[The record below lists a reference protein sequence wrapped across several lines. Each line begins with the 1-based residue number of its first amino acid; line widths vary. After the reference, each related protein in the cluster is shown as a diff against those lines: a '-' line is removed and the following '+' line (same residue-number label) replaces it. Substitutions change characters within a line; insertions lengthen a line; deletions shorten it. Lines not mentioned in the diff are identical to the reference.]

1 MVRDP
6 HHDIASKKS
15 RLQLLTFKL
24 SNYIY
29 MTEIKDLTA
38 KIKKFRDQRDWKQF
52 HTLKNIAEAMVIEA
66 AEVLELFQWKSEEEV
81 KKYAEEHKK
90 EIGDELS
97 DVLVN
102 ILELA
107 DELGIDIVKACEE
120 KMRDTSKKYPADKV
134 KGDSRKYNQY

>member
-1 MVRDP
+1 M
-6 HHDIASKKS
+6 S
-15 RLQLLTFKL
+15 
-24 SNYIY
+24 
-29 MTEIKDLTA
+29 EIKQLTA
-38 KIKKFRDQRDWKQF
+38 KIKKFRDERNWKQF

-81 KKYAEEHKK
+81 KQYAQEHKK
-90 EIGDELS
+90 EISDELS

-120 KMRDTSKKYPADKV
+120 KMSDTAKKYPADKV
-134 KGDSRKYNQY
+134 SGDNRKYNQY